1 MIPTSRS
8 LKPIKYNTARLDF
21 LQTAALCSLLLL
33 WAISPMGGCANLMA
47 AEFAAVTSAIGE
59 HDALLLADP
68 QGKILVS
75 KNADQELIPASILK
89 IFTALVGLH
98 YLGEGFRYST
108 EFFLDRDSNLK
119 IKGFGD
125 PLLISEVIQEICHH
139 LAALIDP
146 SDGVNDLILDDSY
159 FQQPLT
165 IPGVNLSSE
174 PYDAPNGALCVN
186 FNTVYFKR
194 TPDGFI
200 SAEPQTPLL
209 PFAEKKISTSNSSSG
224 RIVLS
229 HIGNE
234 NSIYAGKLF
243 QYYLQQQGIP
253 FWGTVKLGRID
264 PGKDRFLYR
273 YVSLFSLA
281 QIISKL
287 LEHSNNFIANQLLIT
302 AGIKRFGSPG
312 HLAKGVGA
320 ARDYARNVLHLE
332 KMDIVEGS
340 GISRGN
346 RLSARQM
353 HRILVEFEPYHRLMR
368 QEGREFYKTGTL
380 YGINNRAGY
389 ISDPMGDLHRYVIMI
404 NTPGKSIHPTLQK
417 MFQILD

>member
-1 MIPTSRS
+1 MIPISQS
-8 LKPIKYNTARLDF
+8 PKPTRFNLARVDF
-21 LQTAALCSLLLL
+21 LQAVALCSLLLTWVL
-33 WAISPMGGCANLMA
+33 SPIGRCANPIA
-47 AEFAAVTSAIGE
+47 AEFEAITSTIGE
-59 HDALLLADP
+59 HDALLIADS

-75 KNADQELIPASILK
+75 KNVDRELIPASILK

-125 PLLISEVIQEICHH
+125 PLLISEVIQEICQH
-139 LAALIDP
+139 LAPLIDP
-146 SDGVNDLILDDSY
+146 TDGVKDLILDDSH
-159 FQQPLT
+159 FAQPLT
-165 IPGVNLSSE
+165 IPGVNSSSE

-186 FNTVYFKR
+186 FNTVYFKHTR
-194 TPDGFI
+194 DGFV

-209 PFAEKKISTSNSSSG
+209 PFAEKKISASNSSSG

-253 FWGTVKLGRID
+253 FWGTVKLGRVD
-264 PGKDRFLYR
+264 PGRDRLLYR
-273 YVSLFSLA
+273 YVSLFSLV

-302 AGIKRFGSPG
+302 AGIKTFGPPG
-312 HLAKGVGA
+312 HLEKGVAA
-320 ARDYARNVLHLE
+320 AREYAGKVLHIG
-332 KMDIVEGS
+332 KMNIIEGS
-340 GISRGN
+340 GISREN

-353 HRILVEFEPYHRLMR
+353 HRILDEFEPYHKLMR

-389 ISDPMGDLHRYVIMI
+389 ISDPMGGLYRYVIMI
-404 NTPGKSIHPTLQK
+404 NTPGKSIHPTVRK
-417 MFQILD
+417 MFKILD